1 MCSWR
6 HKTKSTHY
14 CENSLHELAQYS
26 QHHAIARCDCQRLVS
41 VASTQTHPSH
51 TATDIAADYTV
62 QDFKLVALDTQTG
75 KKSLTLLGQQM
86 QHNQID
92 STAEV
97 TAPLFMIPDQAG
109 QHWTLQA
116 QTGWI
121 NKDGTL
127 LRLRQDVKGD
137 SPTDL
142 GQVPTTFRTQSLDI
156 YPNHHL
162 AKTTDAVTITHQG
175 IIQTGVGFE
184 VNTKTQQ
191 YKLNSKVNTRYE
203 PSAAR

>member
-1 MCSWR
+1 MSWR
-6 HKTKSTHY
+6 SIL
-14 CENSLHELAQYS
+14 NIMLLLA
-26 QHHAIARCDCQRLVS
+26 AIVSGWSAWHQRKH
-41 VASTQTHPSH
+41 TQ
-51 TATDIAADYTV
+51 ATPLRDIAADYTL

-75 KKSLTLLGQQM
+75 KESLTLLGQQM
-86 QHNQID
+86 QHNQTD
-92 STAEV
+92 SSAEV

-127 LRLRQDVKGD
+127 LRLRHDVKGD

-142 GQVPTTFRTQSLDI
+142 GQLPTTFRTQSLDI

-191 YKLNSKVNTRYE
+191 YKFNSKVNTRYE